1 MSTLASRR
9 CEPCR
14 SGVPPLT
21 EGEIGPLRAELHGDW
36 QVVEGHHLRRSLE
49 FRNFREALDYTNKV
63 GEMAEDQGH
72 HPDLY
77 LSWGKVQI
85 EIWTHKIDGLHEADF
100 VFAAKCDAL
109 RDGQPEV

>member
-1 MSTLASRR
+1 MSDLAERN

-21 EGEIGPLRAELHGDW
+21 AEEIEPLHVQLDPGWE
-36 QVVEGHHLRRSLE
+36 VVDSHHLHRLYE
-49 FRNFREALDYTNKV
+49 FRNFAEALAFTNRV
-63 GEMAEDQGH
+63 GVMAEEQGH

-77 LSWGKVQI
+77 VAWGKVGV
-85 EIWTHKIDGLHEADF
+85 EIWTHKIKGLHEADF

-109 RDGQPEV
+109 YPPT